1 VFVAAALRLG
11 DHLAAAPMTAAA
23 LAEATGTRADRLER
37 VLRGLAVIGVVSV
50 EPPNRYRL
58 TPLGACVCGS
68 GPFSMRDLVLCGEE
82 SYRAWGELLPCLT
95 TGETPFTRAHGVTRF
110 EYLAQHPARARLFNE
125 AMAGMARGIAAQIL
139 ERVDLDGVRTI
150 VDVGGGNGALLAEL
164 LAPDSRREGVL
175 FDTRAGLDGA
185 PQHLRARGVTDRC
198 RTVEGDFLDAVPEGA
213 DAYVFSHVLHNWD
226 DGAAGRILENCGRAA
241 PAGAL
246 LIIVEPIVSPESAF
260 SPAAYAAA
268 MMDLQMLVMTGG
280 RERTSA
286 EHEALLRSAG
296 FDLIRISRGD
306 GPDGIIEGRRT

>member
-1 VFVAAALRLG
+1 
-11 DHLAAAPMTAAA
+11 
-23 LAEATGTRADRLER
+23 
-37 VLRGLAVIGVVSV
+37 
-50 EPPNRYRL
+50 
-58 TPLGACVCGS
+58 
-68 GPFSMRDLVLCGEE
+68 
-82 SYRAWGELLPCLT
+82 
-95 TGETPFTRAHGVTRF
+95 
-110 EYLAQHPARARLFNE
+110 
-125 AMAGMARGIAAQIL
+125 
-139 ERVDLDGVRTI
+139 
-150 VDVGGGNGALLAEL
+150 
-164 LAPDSRREGVL
+164 
-175 FDTRAGLDGA
+175 
-185 PQHLRARGVTDRC
+185 
-198 RTVEGDFLDAVPEGA
+198 
-213 DAYVFSHVLHNWD
+213 LHNWD